1 MHVTPRR
8 IRLRTSAL
16 HWRELDGEVIAL
28 DGKRS
33 NYLAA
38 NSAGALLWRALSE
51 GATRDGLADELVAAY
66 GIESDRALADVD
78 AYLAELDAQGLLEP

>member
-1 MHVTPRR
+1 MHVTSRHF
-8 IRLRTSAL
+8 RLRTTAL

-28 DGKRS
+28 DGERS

-51 GATRDGLADELVAAY
+51 GATRDGLADKLVAAY

-78 AYLAELDAQGLLEP
+78 VYLAELDAQGLLEP